1 VQTVDVTRGVVQQLF
16 GLATV
21 AVLTASSQGTVRIPH
36 LEVDVARRVADHIS
50 RRAEQVRDEA
60 T

>member
-1 VQTVDVTRGVVQQLF
+1 MDVTRGVVQQLF
-16 GLATV
+16 GLASV

-36 LEVDVARRVADHIS
+36 LDADVAARVADDLA
-50 RRAEQVRDEA
+50 RRAELVRDEA